1 MAFSLAVVAEIV
13 SIGKNLYDF
22 IDKVSSGT
30 KGDPL
35 QPIVVQL
42 DSIRTD
48 IAQLGETILQALDEQ
63 LDAILDEFRITQLS
77 RIPGAH
83 ASIAAYLRTH
93 SPLPEPPLEAD
104 INYVLARTTTSD
116 VVQYFRD
123 RSELVF
129 MGGFI
134 YAMNMRIEFITG
146 LNFCWF
152 RPEYGYIDEMR
163 RAVTQLNGYINRIK
177 REIDAGIRVNTK
189 ENVEFEEGQDGRP
202 IRIVVSVTYTVTGV
216 NWSKTVDPQ
225 ERAAGYSAAKSVRD
239 SHSAARQAEIMGY
252 YDLIA
257 AKWNGLVQQF
267 ASASVQR
274 ALLPRSSSVPLL
286 VESGRL
292 AVSNLRAIAPQSN
305 GNLRKANQSG
315 EEEEPPT
322 YIVPLREVL
331 LDILNSSEFEQRQDS
346 SLRSND
352 PRIANMWFRKA
363 FHRDPTADESVTLVN
378 IMKLFGHKS
387 LFSCLCYSREYEERY
402 GEGLPTPPSTE
413 STEDEMTEVA
423 EVNEDFAASS
433 FKVPSYRTS
442 N

>member
-35 QPIVVQL
+35 QPIVIKL
-42 DSIRTD
+42 DSIRSD
-48 IAQLGETILQALDEQ
+48 IAQLGQTLLEAMDEQ
-63 LDAILDEFRITQLS
+63 LDAIMDEFRITQLS

-93 SPLPEPPLEAD
+93 PTLPEPPVEND
-104 INYVLARTTTSD
+104 VNYALARTTTSD

-129 MGGFI
+129 MGGFV

-146 LNFCWF
+146 LNTCWF
-152 RPEYGYIDEMR
+152 RPENGYIDEIR
-163 RAVTQLNGYINRIK
+163 RAVTQLNGYISRVK
-177 REIDAGIRVNTK
+177 RDIDSSIRVNTK
-189 ENVEFEEGQDGRP
+189 ENIEFEEGQNGKP
-202 IRIVVSVTYTVTGV
+202 IKVVVSVTYTVTGV
-216 NWSKTVDPQ
+216 SWSKTVDPQ
-225 ERAAGYSAAKSVRD
+225 DRSAGYSAAKSVRD
-239 SHSAARQAEIMGY
+239 SHSSARQAEIMGY
-252 YDLIA
+252 YDQIA

-274 ALLPRSSSVPLL
+274 ALLPRSGSAPLL
-286 VESGRL
+286 VTSGRL
-292 AVSNLRAIAPQSN
+292 AVSNLRMLDPQSN
-305 GNLRKANQSG
+305 SNMRKANLLGNEDES
-315 EEEEPPT
+315 PT

-331 LDILNSSEFEQRQDS
+331 LDILNSAEFEQRQDS
-346 SLRSND
+346 ALRSND

-363 FHRDPTADESVTLVN
+363 FHREPTADESVTLVN
-378 IMKLFGHKS
+378 VMKLFGHKS
-387 LFSCLCYSREYEERY
+387 LFSCLCYSREYEELY
-402 GEGLPTPPSTE
+402 GEGLPTPKGTDLI
-413 STEDEMTEVA
+413 EDEIEEETETS
-423 EVNEDFAASS
+423 EDFVAAS
-433 FKVPSYRTS
+433 FKVPSYRTT